1 MSNSSRRKTSNNMNY
16 GEGILVIHRK
26 RTSLSAKLGFDEEH
40 QTNKALVNA
49 LLSGQPMKGSNH
61 SLINNMSRLQ
71 NSWKPKVKKQKLQST
86 DRTEIISSSSQAMH
100 NSKDE
105 IPLILRNNG
114 EIRKLAESA
123 KDDCKENYGPVTSC
137 ETVQKLTKTL
147 VLPLNSVV
155 NSTTGFEIRGTG
167 LLNADIAKIPYVR
180 SIISA
185 DQVGISLDTKNS
197 FAFDGV
203 LFEEKIGGGL
213 TNGEEVA
220 SNQPKVSP
228 YRRI

>member
-1 MSNSSRRKTSNNMNY
+1 MNY
-16 GEGILVIHRK
+16 GEGILVIPRK
-26 RTSLSAKLGFDEEH
+26 RTSLSAKLGFDEE

-49 LLSGQPMKGSNH
+49 LLSGHPMKGSNH
-61 SLINNMSRLQ
+61 SLINNMLRLQ
-71 NSWKPKVKKQKLQST
+71 NSGKPKVKKQKLQST
-86 DRTEIISSSSQAMH
+86 DRTEIISSSSQAIH
-100 NSKDE
+100 NLKDE

-123 KDDCKENYGPVTSC
+123 KDDCTENYGLVTSC

-155 NSTTGFEIRGTG
+155 NSTTGFEVRGTH
-167 LLNADIAKIPYVR
+167 LLNADIAKIPYVQ

-185 DQVGISLDTKNS
+185 DQVGISLDPNNS

-213 TNGEEVA
+213 TKGKEVA